1 MNQLLLSFLNKVIG
15 NNGRPLKKQNEY
27 MFWSPFVSHH
37 KPKLQI
43 NIVTQKWH
51 CWVSNEGG
59 RNFYQLLKKLNSSR
73 GYYKELS
80 EILDDDFYTY
90 SEEKPQTEEVLTL
103 PKEYKTI
110 WPNFIDNILGNK
122 IYRYLQSRGVEA
134 EEVLRNRIGF
144 CQGGLYDNRIII
156 PSYDSDGKLNYFVG
170 RDIDNSK
177 LKYKNPPVS
186 KDVIGF
192 ELFINWDLPIVLC
205 EGVFDAIAIKRN
217 AIPLFGKTIP
227 RKLLKKIIENGVSK
241 ITIVLD
247 SDATI
252 DLVKLTQ
259 KLKSYGVECNI
270 VPLKNGD
277 PSEIGFEKITRKIMN
292 SSSLKF
298 IDEVKFKMDSI

>member
-110 WPNFIDNILGNK
+110 WPNLIDNTLGNK

-134 EEVLRNRIGF
+134 EEVLRYRIGF